1 MAALA
6 LAVRFLVAEL
16 GALAALVWWG
26 VDRGGFAVVLGL
38 AAAAVVVLLWALFV
52 APRASR
58 RLDDPARLALEV
70 VIFAAAT
77 VALVAVGHP
86 LLAAAYA
93 VLAIGTAVLV
103 RVWPEPARV

>member
-1 MAALA
+1 MPGVVLA
-6 LAVRFLVAEL
+6 LRFIVAEL

-26 VDRGGFAVVLGL
+26 IDRGGFGVVLGL
-38 AAAAVVVLLWALFV
+38 AAAALVVLLWALFV

-58 RLDDPARLALEV
+58 RLDDPARFALEV

-86 LLAAAYA
+86 FLADLYA
-93 VLAIGTAVLV
+93 VVAVATAVLV
-103 RVWPEPARV
+103 RVWPEPVRP